1 MLFSE
6 EARSSSI
13 CLKCLEFA
21 WWPAR
26 MWLSLQAHDIQE
38 STLKKIRNIKVL
50 VYTVNGYF
58 GRDQDIPFYTPMTDL
73 LKKMLV
79 PLPSSAEP
87 TYPAGVSLPDQLILG
102 ADQ

>member
-1 MLFSE
+1 
-6 EARSSSI
+6 
-13 CLKCLEFA
+13 
-21 WWPAR
+21 